1 MALYNSNRGG
11 IIQIIIGVVFTIL
24 VGQLISLQV
33 ISNKYKLAADN
44 NAIFRKIIYPDRG
57 IIYDRKKRALLENS
71 ISYDLVVI
79 PNEAKGIDTT
89 TLCEILKIDKA
100 EFSKRMLEVIIKNSR
115 VKVGIFEPFLS
126 PELYAQLTE
135 NLYRFPGFS
144 LSERSIR
151 NYPYSTAAHVL
162 GYVAEVDV
170 NFLQRHEDEG
180 YEMGDYA
187 GMTGLEKQYEPIL
200 MGQRGVK
207 RFLRDNKGRIQGAYE
222 RGEFDTAAIAGQN
235 LFTSMD
241 VQVQKL
247 AEKLLTNKVGSAVA
261 INPKTGGVIAMASS
275 PGYNPNLLTGSQRR
289 KTIGR
294 LLLDTARPIYNRAI
308 KGQYPPGSTF
318 KPLAA
323 LIALDEGLITPSF
336 GYNCFGLYTS
346 CGDPRKCEHHN
357 AGHAANLQLAIAN
370 SCNSYFLQVF
380 RMAIDNPKYHN
391 AKVGYLK
398 WKEYVNGFGLGRKL
412 GIDLPSE
419 NKASIPDTAQY
430 NKDFGNARYWN
441 SCYMLTLGI
450 GQDRMT
456 ATPLQLANSMAFIAN
471 EGYYYTPHFVDSI
484 EDESD
489 DESALMEKYRNKQK
503 VTSIPNQYFKIIK
516 EGMHD
521 VTVYGT
527 AAAIKVPGHEYCAK
541 TGTAQNPHGKNH
553 SLFVCFAPKDN
564 PTIAVAVIVENAGY
578 GTTWAG
584 PIAALMMEQYLND
597 SLTTESKL
605 KAANLEK
612 VDLLPQ
618 AIKDWYVRNNK
629 SAYLTPIEYNNDE
642 LGDVWDMEMVS
653 AEAALAPKMI
663 DTIKKDSSRQ
673 ASAPTNIPAKPSP
686 NKDSSLL
693 IEQSKKK
700 AIVKRKT
707 AIKNKPLIKKKVPI
721 NTNVNNI

>member
-1 MALYNSNRGG
+1 MSVYNSNRGG
-11 IIQIIIGVVFTIL
+11 VIQIIIGVIFIL
-24 VGQLISLQV
+24 IVGQLISLQI

-44 NAIFRKIIYPDRG
+44 NAIYRKIVYPDRG

-79 PNEAKGIDTT
+79 PNEAKGVDTSM
-89 TLCEILKIDKA
+89 LCSILKIDK
-100 EFSKRMLEVIIKNSR
+100 EEYKKRIIEAIIKNTR
-115 VKVGIFEPFLS
+115 VKAGVFEPFLS
-126 PELYAQLTE
+126 PELFAQLNE

-151 NYPYSTAAHVL
+151 SYPYNTAAHVL

-170 NFLQRHEDEG
+170 NFLKKHAVEG

-207 RFLRDNKGRIQGAYE
+207 RFLRDNKGKIQGLYE
-222 RGEFDTAAIAGQN
+222 KGNYDTIAIAGRN

-241 VQVQKL
+241 VEVQQL
-247 AEKLLTNKVGSAVA
+247 AEMVLQHKVGSVVA
-261 INPKTGGVIAMASS
+261 LNPKTGGIIAMASS

-294 LLLDTARPIYNRAI
+294 LLMDTARPIYNRAI

-318 KPLAA
+318 KPLGA

-336 GYNCFGLYTS
+336 GYNCFGLYTA
-346 CGDPRKCEHHN
+346 CGNARKCEHHN
-357 AGHAANLQLAIAN
+357 AGHAGNLQLALAN

-380 RMAIDNPKYHN
+380 RMAIDNPKYGN
-391 AKVGYLK
+391 AKQGYLK
-398 WKEYVNGFGLGRKL
+398 WKEYMNAFGFGRKL

-419 NKASIPDTAQY
+419 NKANIPDTASY
-430 NKDFGNARYWN
+430 NRDFGGARYWN

-456 ATPLQLANSMAFIAN
+456 ATPLQLANSMAYIAN
-471 EGYYYTPHFVDSI
+471 DGYFYTPHFVDSI
-484 EDESD
+484 ENENEEDKNLLAEFR
-489 DESALMEKYRNKQK
+489 KKQV
-503 VTSIPNQYFKIIK
+503 VTKIPKAYFDAIK

-527 AAAIKVPGHEYCAK
+527 AAFIKIPGIEYCAK

-553 SLFVCFAPKDN
+553 SIFVCFAPKDN

-578 GTTWAG
+578 GSVWAG
-584 PIAALMMEQYLND
+584 PIGGLVMEKYLND
-597 SLTTESKL
+597 TLTAESQL
-605 KAANLEK
+605 KADNLSK
-612 VDLLPQ
+612 VDLMPQ
-618 AIKDWYVRNNK
+618 GIKEWYIRHNRTE
-629 SAYLTPIEYNNDE
+629 LMTPIEYNNDE
-642 LGDVWDMEMVS
+642 LGDVWEMEVVS
-653 AEAALAPKMI
+653 TE
-663 DTIKKDSSRQ
+663 KKDSVKQDTSKKTELPVPLPPKKLRKETIL
-673 ASAPTNIPAKPSP
+673 PK
-686 NKDSSLL
+686 KG
-693 IEQSKKK
+693 KKK
-700 AIVKRKT
+700 AVK
-707 AIKNKPLIKKKVPI
+707 
-721 NTNVNNI
+721 